1 MFGQFISHVLVNRN
15 TLGPSFRHH
24 VSLFQAGTCC
34 LGLQHIITIIV
45 FSCCG
50 NGALIQGK
58 GDRTTRRWRWD
69 STIIACEREAA
80 IKAATGER
88 LGATSRRQKI

>member
-1 MFGQFISHVLVNRN
+1 MFGQFISHVLVNRD

-24 VSLFQAGTCC
+24 VSLFQADTCRM
-34 LGLQHIITIIV
+34 GLQHIITIIV
-45 FSCCG
+45 FSCRG

-58 GDRTTRRWRWD
+58 GDRTTRCWRWD
-69 STIIACEREAA
+69 SAIIACEREAA

-88 LGATSRRQKI
+88 LGATSRSQKI